1 MDVICDDRDELIVKN
16 EEIGCCMYYIGWKI
30 VLGRREYEGNRHK
43 GPRVNVKPQKY
54 YENEN

>member
-16 EEIGCCMYYIGWKI
+16 EEIGCYIGWKI